1 MTTLRD
7 RVAPCQSP
15 CLVPMAWFP
24 EILDVAF
31 NVDPGAQN
39 VLLAV
44 HTVLADNPANLG
56 RSIPV
61 PTT

>member
-1 MTTLRD
+1 MP
-7 RVAPCQSP
+7 VALPHSHGL
-15 CLVPMAWFP
+15 LVK
-24 EILDVAF
+24 ILDVAF

-56 RSIPV
+56 RS
-61 PTT
+61 